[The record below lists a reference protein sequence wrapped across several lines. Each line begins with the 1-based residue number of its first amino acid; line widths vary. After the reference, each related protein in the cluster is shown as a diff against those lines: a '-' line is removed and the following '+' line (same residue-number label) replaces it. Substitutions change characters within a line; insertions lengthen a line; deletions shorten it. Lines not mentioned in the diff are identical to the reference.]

1 MDLLQRF
8 SFQGLPIRGQW
19 VRLTETLSGIAQYQN
34 YPPEVQ
40 ALLGEMFAAV
50 TMVADNLKFSGA
62 VSLQSQGDGALI
74 RSLAECRDQQYLRG
88 IAHLAEDLT
97 ASPSNN
103 GLADWLGNGQ
113 LALSLLPDKTT
124 GMNPYQGLVAID
136 SRGLAASL
144 EGYFANSEQLQT
156 RLHFAS
162 ARGATTGLLLQRLP
176 DAPDALE
183 ATITQAEDDWQTLTT
198 LAASVTEAEL
208 VSLPAEQMLKRLFHE
223 YPCELY
229 SPRAL
234 SFRCTCSPEKSDETL
249 MVLGREDLL
258 TLAAELPEI
267 HVDCEF
273 CGKRYA
279 YDQTAVD
286 ALLAKRAAALH

>member
-1 MDLLQRF
+1 
-8 SFQGLPIRGQW
+8 
-19 VRLTETLSGIAQYQN
+19 
-34 YPPEVQ
+34 
-40 ALLGEMFAAV
+40 
-50 TMVADNLKFSGA
+50 
-62 VSLQSQGDGALI
+62 
-74 RSLAECRDQQYLRG
+74 
-88 IAHLAEDLT
+88 
-97 ASPSNN
+97 
-103 GLADWLGNGQ
+103 
-113 LALSLLPDKTT
+113 
-124 GMNPYQGLVAID
+124 MNPYQGLVAID

-176 DAPDALE
+176 DAPNAAE
-183 ATITQAEDDWQTLTT
+183 TTITQSEDDWQTLTT
-198 LAASVTEAEL
+198 LAASVTAAEL
-208 VSLPAEQMLKRLFHE
+208 VSLPPEQVLNRLFHE

-258 TLAAELPEI
+258 ALADELPEI

-279 YDQTAVD
+279 YNKKAVD